1 MKFNC
6 RISLILF
13 IFLICLLFPEV
24 KANPVPAEPLSD
36 IFTFLLLLPYIFLSF
51 IITLGLELVVFYIA
65 FLEDLEGKNM
75 SRKNLSKKIL
85 YINSLTF
92 PIVQIFGILFATL
105 FSTYLLLFI
114 LLNEIIAILLESI
127 LLPDMINKINYS
139 QVSNIK
145 IIITTIIANLVSMI
159 IGTPIIMIF

>member
-1 MKFNC
+1 
-6 RISLILF
+6 
-13 IFLICLLFPEV
+13 
-24 KANPVPAEPLSD
+24 
-36 IFTFLLLLPYIFLSF
+36 
-51 IITLGLELVVFYIA
+51 
-65 FLEDLEGKNM
+65 M